1 MSQITEFKAD
11 FPWTAEKN
19 YKTIKLW
26 THGQLFVPLLI
37 WEQGELLQ
45 YYILYNIFF
54 GFVATLLRQTRTLK
68 FDL

>member
-1 MSQITEFKAD
+1 MDSCF
-11 FPWTAEKN
+11 F
-19 YKTIKLW
+19 
-26 THGQLFVPLLI
+26 PLLI

-45 YYILYNIFF
+45 YYTIYFF

>member
-1 MSQITEFKAD
+1 MDSCF
-11 FPWTAEKN
+11 F
-19 YKTIKLW
+19 
-26 THGQLFVPLLI
+26 PLLI